1 MFHIE
6 KKTLTLTNGTPYYL
20 VLYATAEQSYPDD
33 FAYSVCIGD
42 PLYVQDGF
50 TILYEDL
57 PFVSGKEQVLTFT
70 FTGVPDTV
78 VGKSFQSFK
87 FPAGG
92 IKGRTWYYRHGNTS
106 AWTMMPNLIAST
118 NLPVNWK
125 SGTSI
130 PVNGKWQIKFTST
143 TNNPAHDFEIYFCY
157 LYELGDQYI
166 LTAKNVS

>member
-1 MFHIE
+1 
-6 KKTLTLTNGTPYYL
+6 
-20 VLYATAEQSYPDD
+20 
-33 FAYSVCIGD
+33 
-42 PLYVQDGF
+42 
-50 TILYEDL
+50 
-57 PFVSGKEQVLTFT
+57 
-70 FTGVPDTV
+70 
-78 VGKSFQSFK
+78 
-87 FPAGG
+87 
-92 IKGRTWYYRHGNTS
+92 
-106 AWTMMPNLIAST
+106 MMPNLIAST